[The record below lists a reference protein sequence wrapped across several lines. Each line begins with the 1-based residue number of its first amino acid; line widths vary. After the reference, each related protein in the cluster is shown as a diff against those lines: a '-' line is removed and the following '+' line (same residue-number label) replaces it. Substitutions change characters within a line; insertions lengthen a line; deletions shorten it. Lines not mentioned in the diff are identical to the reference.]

1 MHVVYVFWNFFV
13 CQSCRIDI
21 LFVNL
26 RFICSL
32 KNADVSVA
40 LFNCFIMK
48 KLFFLLGLFALS
60 LSLSAQTYTN
70 VYPPK
75 LVKMA
80 DKWMRSGVWRNGFD
94 KASPA
99 KQVNSVEFYLQ
110 WLRNRSQWDALFKW
124 LQNNDLTAVPSGKI
138 PIEGTS
144 LVVSVEDSEN
154 WCSADDLKAGKGSE
168 SHRRK
173 IDFMY
178 VVSGTEGFCRL
189 DHDTSTPNNTYTLE
203 KDRIEY
209 TFDPARLERI
219 ESVPGTFNIM
229 FPCDYHIAK
238 VKTNKPSQKLRVLV
252 IKVDYAL

>member
-1 MHVVYVFWNFFV
+1 
-13 CQSCRIDI
+13 
-21 LFVNL
+21 
-26 RFICSL
+26 
-32 KNADVSVA
+32 
-40 LFNCFIMK
+40 MK
-48 KLFFLLGLFALS
+48 KLLVLTTFLLMGISAM
-60 LSLSAQTYTN
+60 AQTYTN
-70 VYPPK
+70 VYPRK

-80 DKWMRSGVWRNGFD
+80 DNWMKSGQWRNGFD
-94 KASPA
+94 KASPSS
-99 KQVNSVEFYLQ
+99 QVNSVEFYLQ
-110 WLRNRSQWDALFKW
+110 WLRNRSQWDALFDW
-124 LQNNDLTAVPSGKI
+124 LQKNDLKELPAGKL

-154 WCSADDLKAGKGSE
+154 WCSEDDLKAGKGSE

-178 VVSGTEGFCRL
+178 VVRGTEGFCRL
-189 DHDTSTPNNTYTLE
+189 DHDSSKPKNTYALE

-209 TFDPARLERI
+209 EFDANRLERI

-238 VKTNKPSQKLRVLV
+238 VKTSKSSQKLRVLV